1 MSPANTYRH
10 PVTLEQVATVVINTG
25 RHYPAVIRE
34 LIDTLGILGVDEHV
48 FAEESADVGD
58 VAVNTHLAGIAELMA
73 LHIAVDPPEWCMQR
87 KYFLREPTFLSG
99 VGVNYAMINSTP
111 SALSGRLLFCGM
123 MPLLM
128 PGKLQ
133 NN

>member
-34 LIDTLGILGVDEHV
+34 LIDALGILGIDEHV
-48 FAEESADVGD
+48 FAEEPADVGD

-73 LHIAVDPPEWCMQR
+73 LHIGVHPPAWCMQS
-87 KYFLREPTFLSG
+87 KYFLRDPIFLSG
-99 VGVNYAMINSTP
+99 LSVSYLMIDSTP
-111 SALSGRLLFCGM
+111 LVFRRRLLFCGM
-123 MPLLM
+123 MQCLM
-128 PGKLQ
+128 PENIH